1 MISLIFN
8 VHENYIE
15 ICEVSKIFNVVK
27 IKKVIKFTP
36 SSDMENNSIEL
47 KKLLLENKITSK
59 KVDVILSI
67 DSIVTRQIEIPAMK
81 EKDLK
86 NFINN
91 NIGQYFTVN
100 TGDFYFDYKTYEI
113 VEEEKKKILSV
124 LLVAVPKEK
133 LYNIKILLK
142 LNELIA
148 NKVRIYPECLVSYY
162 RKDKKQSIAVL
173 DVNSDKSSITIINK
187 GKIFVYSTSFIDMSE
202 IDGYSEL
209 TDNFTYFLN
218 FYSSRNF
225 GNKVDN
231 IYVVGEK
238 SEDIELV
245 KTLSDNID
253 MDITYEKK
261 NNYIEV
267 LGNFMEAK
275 AIYSKSIDF
284 KEALNDALKNKQEDK
299 EFTFAIIGILL
310 LVVTGMSGYYY
321 RLIYLKEYN
330 NVPSPALLAEL
341 KKYSEVEKK
350 IVSLNNEKQNYQK
363 KVDVINEVKNDEF
376 NYLLIIDG
384 LKNGLPESIT
394 VNFLYIEKEI
404 INITLNINNN
414 TLDAARAVIA
424 INNTNLF
431 ELIDI
436 REVKLDDTVNSI
448 SLDLK
453 PKERLQKYGENPT

>member
-1 MISLIFN
+1 MINLIFN

-15 ICEVSKIFNVVK
+15 ISEVSKIFNVVK

-47 KKLLLENKITSK
+47 KKLLLENRITSK

-91 NIGQYFTVN
+91 NIGEYFTVN

-142 LNELIA
+142 LNKLIV
-148 NKVRIYPECLVSYY
+148 NKVRIYPECVVSYFKKN
-162 RKDKKQSIAVL
+162 RKQSIAVL
-173 DVNSDKSSITIINK
+173 DVDNDKSSITITNK
-187 GKIFVYSTSFIDMSE
+187 GKIFIYSTLFIDVSE
-202 IDGYSEL
+202 VDSYSEL
-209 TDNFTYFLN
+209 IDNFTYFLN
-218 FYSSRNF
+218 FYSTRNF

-231 IYVVGEK
+231 IYVIGEK

-245 KTLSDNID
+245 KTLNENID

-261 NNYIEV
+261 NNYIEI
-267 LGNFMEAK
+267 LGNFMESK

-284 KEALNDALKNKQEDK
+284 KEALNDTLKNKQENK
-299 EFTFAIIGILL
+299 GFALAIIGIFLI
-310 LVVTGMSGYYY
+310 VVTGMSGYYY
-321 RLIYLKEYN
+321 REIYLKEYN
-330 NVPSPALLAEL
+330 NVQSPALLAQL
-341 KKYSEVEKK
+341 KKYSEVEEK
-350 IVSLNNEKQNYQK
+350 IASLNNEKQNYQK

-384 LKNGLPESIT
+384 LKSGLPENIT
-394 VNFLYIEKEI
+394 VKFLYIQKEI

-414 TLDAARAVIA
+414 TLDVARAVIA

-431 ELIDI
+431 ETVDI
-436 REVKLDDTVNSI
+436 SEVRLDDTVNSI

-453 PKERLQKYGENPT
+453 LKSSPVVLQY